1 MHALIVDD
9 DDFTRFLLVRTLS
22 TLGADSVDDA
32 ADAASAMR
40 LAQATT
46 PNLAILDLDLGG
58 GPNGIDLAHA
68 LRKRMPSVAVIVL
81 SSYQDPRLLG
91 ANRELP
97 VGAIFLSKR
106 SVANVDFLA
115 GAISTVLEAP
125 CASRKHVDGLKGLTG
140 GRALSDNQV
149 EVMRLVAEGCSNA
162 EIARRRT
169 LTEPAVAKAVA
180 RLAKQLDLKA
190 GPTENLR
197 VLIAQAYFDLVGQS
211 VIRRP

>member
-1 MHALIVDD
+1 MHALVVDD
-9 DDFTRFLLVRTLS
+9 DDFTRFLLVRTLT
-22 TLGADSVDDA
+22 TLDAASVDDA
-32 ADAASAMR
+32 ADAATAIR
-40 LAQATT
+40 LAQAR
-46 PNLAILDLDLGG
+46 PPDLAVLDLDLGS

-68 LRKRMPSVAVIVL
+68 LRKRFPTVAIVLL

-91 ANRELP
+91 ANRDLP

-115 GAISTVLEAP
+115 GAIATVLEAP
-125 CASRKHVDGLKGLTG
+125 CANRKHVDGLKDLTG
-140 GRALSDNQV
+140 GRAISDNQV
-149 EVMRLVAEGCSNA
+149 EIMRLVAEGCSNA

-180 RLAKQLDLKA
+180 RLAKQLDIQA
-190 GPTENLR
+190 GPSENLR

-211 VIRRP
+211 VVRRT